1 MLHFVADCVVVVE
14 VRHVVDS
21 VERAE
26 LVELRFGG
34 EVVAEVNVPGNP
46 RVGELTTNCFGGFL
60 LFAREERDVLEC
72 ELELVAGLELLERP
86 RVGVEPA
93 EDGLATVF
101 FELGFHPQLGFLFLR
116 DGFGFGVGLD
126 ELGCDVLTGVT
137 LVLLSKE
144 PVGAHD
150 TSMSSEL
157 GRYEFV
163 YYTKYLLKSQ

>member
-1 MLHFVADCVVVVE
+1 MLHFVTDCVVVVE

-26 LVELRFGG
+26 LIELGFGG
-34 EVVAEVNVPGNP
+34 EVVVEVNVPGDT
-46 RVGELTTNCFGGFL
+46 RVRELATNCFGGFFFL
-60 LFAREERDVLEC
+60 SGEERDVVER
-72 ELELVAGLELLERP
+72 ELEVVAGLELLKRP

-116 DGFGFGVGLD
+116 GGFGFGVGLD

-157 GRYEFV
+157 GRYEFI
-163 YYTKYLLKSQ
+163 YYTK